1 MSKPDDFLGKDA
13 MHTAKLSVDARYA
26 PIWEFTCHAP
36 IGASCRLVCVEG
48 CEEVDTQNH
57 DHELKDCGECQ
68 YVLWLDN
75 DDAMV
80 ECQKG
85 GTFLAWEGPVKI
97 EWGHDHYEFTP
108 LTAERDALKAENA
121 TLRAELTSE
130 RDYFAEWS
138 EGNLANVEL
147 ERTNATLR
155 ATIERTRSLFTLDN
169 EGHVTKISL
178 SLGDEVLKTLSD
190 AVVHL
195 ENTNEG
201 NDQ

>member
-13 MHTAKLSVDARYA
+13 KAICEEISRGKLNLQGIISPAITADE
-26 PIWEFTCHAP
+26 WERVVA
-36 IGASCRLVCVEG
+36 VCV
-48 CEEVDTQNH
+48 
-57 DHELKDCGECQ
+57 L
-68 YVLWLDN
+68 
-75 DDAMV
+75 
-80 ECQKG
+80 
-85 GTFLAWEGPVKI
+85 
-97 EWGHDHYEFTP
+97 

-155 ATIERTRSLFTLDN
+155 ATIERARSLFTLDN

-178 SLGDEVLKTLSD
+178 ALGDEVLKTLSD
-190 AVVHL
+190 AVFHL